1 MAPDNLN
8 ILNTLGV
15 AYYRVGKYKKAIDT
29 LGRCDKLR
37 TESIPDDLAF
47 LAMAQHQLGQ
57 KEQAR
62 ATLERLRQIMKNWP
76 WTTNGEAQGFLRETE
91 ELLEISPTGLPGG
104 KFSKNHPH
112 THKH

>member
-1 MAPDNLN
+1 MGPDNLDF
-8 ILNTLGV
+8 LNTLGV

-62 ATLERLRQIMKNWP
+62 ATLERLRQVMKKWQ
-76 WTTNGEAQGFLRETE
+76 WTNNVEAQGFLREAEDVLKTKPVDGK
-91 ELLEISPTGLPGG
+91 SP
-104 KFSKNHPH
+104 
-112 THKH
+112 